1 MTTDRTAVAP
11 EIRDNAEAGRYEILV
26 AGDVAGYVTYH
37 RTDDQLMIPRT
48 VTLPAHRGQGLA
60 SVLVRHV
67 LDEARREALR
77 VTTSCWYVRD
87 WLAAHPEY
95 RDVAA

>member
-26 AGDVAGYVTYH
+26 SGEVAGYLTYH
-37 RTDDQLMIPRT
+37 RTDERLIIPRT
-48 VTLPAHRGQGLA
+48 VTLPEHRGQGLA

-67 LDEARREALR
+67 LDEARREGLG

-87 WLAAHPEY
+87 WLSAHPEY